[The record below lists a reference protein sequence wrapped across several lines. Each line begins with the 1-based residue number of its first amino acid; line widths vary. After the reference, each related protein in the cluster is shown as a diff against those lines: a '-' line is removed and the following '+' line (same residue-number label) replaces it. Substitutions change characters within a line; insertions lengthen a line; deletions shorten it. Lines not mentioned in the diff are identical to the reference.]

1 MNEDFLPADYRVP
14 EASSG
19 YFKFQP
25 GANRFRFLTK
35 PVMGTE
41 LWKDVDGKPQP
52 VRIPN
57 GESFSKED
65 MALAKPNQK
74 PKHFWAAVVYDYQE
88 GRVSEAVISQI
99 SVLRAIAELCNNP
112 KWGSPLNYDLV
123 VTRKGEGK
131 DNTEYLVSPDPKE
144 ELSDQ
149 VKAEFDKYNVDLQ
162 AFFDGG
168 SALSPK
174 EASQEID
181 LSDVP
186 FGN

>member
-52 VRIPN
+52 VRIHN
-57 GESFSKED
+57 GEAFSKED
-65 MALAKPNQK
+65 LALARANQK

-88 GRVSEAVISQI
+88 KKVCELVLNQI
-99 SVLRAIAELCNNP
+99 SILRAIAELCNNA

-123 VTRKGEGK
+123 VTKKGEGK
-131 DNTEYLVSPDPKE
+131 DNTEYFVSPDPKE
-144 ELSDQ
+144 ALSEDVQ
-149 VKAEFDKYNVDLQ
+149 AAFDRYEVNLE
-162 AFFDGG
+162 AFFDGEPVLTLKG
-168 SALSPK
+168 AEP
-174 EASQEID
+174 EVD